1 MKRLKEFIR
10 SVPDYSRTG
19 RGGCSIEYLA
29 HNCLNNIRTAF
40 NNQNLLRFN
49 IMINKRLSIFLKSC
63 KSSDNGSHQQRCDL
77 YPLNESPRYHPCGR
91 PVLYGVLTASLSNFP
106 VSLPALSASCGYGSA
121 WWTVPTLQG
130 FAPHRKALR

>member
-63 KSSDNGSHQQRCDL
+63 KSSDNGTNLQKYGL
-77 YPLNESPRYHPCGR
+77 FPLCGSPQHR
-91 PVLYGVLTASLSNFP
+91 LSD
-106 VSLPALSASCGYGSA
+106 Y
-121 WWTVPTLQG
+121 
-130 FAPHRKALR
+130 

>member
-63 KSSDNGSHQQRCDL
+63 KSSDN
-77 YPLNESPRYHPCGR
+77 NVHPPFVHG
-91 PVLYGVLTASLSNFP
+91 SLSD
-106 VSLPALSASCGYGSA
+106 SLLNRLKVLELSS
-121 WWTVPTLQG
+121 
-130 FAPHRKALR
+130 

>member
-63 KSSDNGSHQQRCDL
+63 KSSDNGTNPKFRIYRTSSRTSC
-77 YPLNESPRYHPCGR
+77 SI
-91 PVLYGVLTASLSNFP
+91 PVTTVWQDSATARGARRHSIC
-106 VSLPALSASCGYGSA
+106 SLPSEPYRSGQAETWERHSCREQLSA
-121 WWTVPTLQG
+121 T
-130 FAPHRKALR
+130 H

>member
-63 KSSDNGSHQQRCDL
+63 KSSDNGIHRQICGLCPSS
-77 YPLNESPRYHPCGR
+77 ESPPHR
-91 PVLYGVLTASLSNFP
+91 
-106 VSLPALSASCGYGSA
+106 LSA
-121 WWTVPTLQG
+121 
-130 FAPHRKALR
+130 R

>member
-63 KSSDNGSHQQRCDL
+63 KSSDNG
-77 YPLNESPRYHPCGR
+77 LNPKFRIYR
-91 PVLYGVLTASLSNFP
+91 TTIKI
-106 VSLPALSASCGYGSA
+106 SCSRHATRG
-121 WWTVPTLQG
+121 
-130 FAPHRKALR
+130 